1 MRMLSLHSSSI
12 HGPDSD
18 PLETVMESLHA
29 PCTPLKKAYDA
40 CFNHWFEEYLAVAA
54 PKPGS
59 QPQSTLPLSSATPQA
74 STSAGTSLQS
84 SIAVAA
90 EGLSHENVN
99 PTEAEARQA
108 KIRAKAEEYEKKCGD
123 TWRAYRTCLEVGS
136 KHITS
141 PLLHST
147 DAANSMIQTGL
158 HEKDLKQ
165 LIREAREEFPLKQP
179 KEINMDP

>member
-1 MRMLSLHSSSI
+1 M
-12 HGPDSD
+12 D
-18 PLETVMESLHA
+18 SLHA
-29 PCTPLKKAYDA
+29 PCTPLKKAYDS

-59 QPQSTLPLSSATPQA
+59 QPKSTLPLSSAVPQA
-74 STSAGTSLQS
+74 STSANTSSQD
-84 SIAVAA
+84 SITIAA
-90 EGLSHENVN
+90 EGLAHNNVN

-123 TWRAYRTCLEVGS
+123 TWRAYRTCLEVGCRPVHYLTLS
-136 KHITS
+136 S
-141 PLLHST
+141 ADST
-147 DAANSMIQTGL
+147 CAMKTGL

-179 KEINMDP
+179 KEINMNP

>member
-1 MRMLSLHSSSI
+1 
-12 HGPDSD
+12 
-18 PLETVMESLHA
+18 MESLHA
-29 PCTPLKKAYDA
+29 PCTPLKKAYDT
-40 CFNHWFEEYLAVAA
+40 CFNRWFEEYLAVAA

-59 QPQSTLPLSSATPQA
+59 QPQSTLPLSSGTPQA
-74 STSAGTSLQS
+74 STSTTAASASSSQS
-84 SIAVAA
+84 SISVAA

-108 KIRAKAEEYEKKCGD
+108 KIRGTAEEYEKRCGD
-123 TWRAYRTCLEVGS
+123 TWRAYRTCLE
-136 KHITS
+136 
-141 PLLHST
+141 
-147 DAANSMIQTGL
+147 TGL

>member
-1 MRMLSLHSSSI
+1 
-12 HGPDSD
+12 
-18 PLETVMESLHA
+18 MESLHA

-59 QPQSTLPLSSATPQA
+59 QPQSTLPLSSGTPQA
-74 STSAGTSLQS
+74 STSAAAAAASSTSSSSQS

-90 EGLSHENVN
+90 EGLSHEDVN
-99 PTEAEARQA
+99 PTEAEARQV
-108 KIRAKAEEYEKKCGD
+108 KIRATAEEYEKRCGD

-136 KHITS
+136 SVEWCCLVVCLIM
-141 PLLHST
+141 PVL
-147 DAANSMIQTGL
+147 QTGL